1 MRTRES
7 GVISR
12 MKVSDLLY
20 FRRINTSHMRLTLVF
35 LCFSGVL
42 FAQPLSSSN
51 TRADVVELSKLFKAH
66 GTVNEEM
73 RLRFP
78 VNKMFG
84 GEYVSFLATTSPAF
98 DANDLASRGIH
109 IGSHIQNI
117 VSVRYPLAQVED
129 IFGEDDFAMIQ
140 LADKVRP
147 LLDKVPIGTHV
158 DSVWA
163 GIGLPESYTGKDVF
177 IGITDWGFDYTSP
190 MFYDTLLQ
198 NSRVFA
204 AWDQY
209 KLSGPAPTYGYGT
222 EYTSSAAL
230 QAAGSDTSNIYS
242 YHTHGSHV
250 AGIAGGSGAG
260 LNYRGMAFEAQY
272 LFTTFL
278 VDEAAVLDAWDWMY
292 NKATAENKR
301 LVVNMSW
308 GLYHFDAID
317 GTAIISQALD
327 NYSDLGVVFVTSAG
341 NNGDVNFHIKHNFNA
356 DTVRSRISFYSNP
369 GLPTVWGQS
378 LHMWG
383 EAGQNFAS
391 ALEVYD
397 NTNQLLVSS
406 PFYSTLTTTN
416 YIDSFLVTPAS
427 DTVWFNLSADA
438 AYPTNGRPQTRL
450 RVKFPPSGYRI
461 AFACEA
467 NSGTV
472 HFWNVTEL
480 TNDVGNWGMTLTSFL
495 PGASVG
501 GDANYGIGT
510 PACTHSAI
518 SIAAYTSEYKT
529 PNGSIV
535 GGQPAGFSSYGPLIT
550 DSLKPDIA
558 APGVNVASSISSFTD
573 ASFTQI
579 ASVNFNGR
587 TYPFARFSG
596 TSMSSP
602 VVAGITAL
610 ILDAN
615 PYLSPAQV
623 KEILISTARTDSY
636 TGPIPPHSTKWGWG
650 KVNAYA
656 AVQLALV
663 TIGTQELEKELSWN
677 VYPNPTQESLHL
689 GLTTAPEAISIMDVN
704 GRVVREFEPST
715 SVFVGDLPSGSYW
728 IRVQL
733 NGKIEQQRF
742 IRL

>member
-1 MRTRES
+1 M
-7 GVISR
+7 
-12 MKVSDLLY
+12 Y
-20 FRRINTSHMRLTLVF
+20 NMRLTLLFV
-35 LCFSGVL
+35 CFSGLL
-42 FAQPLSSSN
+42 FAQTQSSSN
-51 TRADVVELSKLFKAH
+51 TRADVAEIAKQFKIN
-66 GTVNEEM
+66 GQVSEEM

-78 VNKMFG
+78 VNYLFG
-84 GEYVSFLATTSPAF
+84 GEYVSFLAKKSATF
-98 DANDLASRGIH
+98 NQNDLEARGIR
-109 IGSHIQNI
+109 IGSQINDI
-117 VSVRYPLAQVED
+117 VSVRYPLGSVEE
-129 IFGEDDFAMIQ
+129 IFNEDDFCLIQ
-140 LADKVRP
+140 LADKIRP
-147 LLDKVPIGTHV
+147 MLDKVKIGTHV

-163 GIGLPESYTGKDVF
+163 GIGLPESYTGKDVL

-209 KLSGPAPTYGYGT
+209 KMSGPAPTYGYGT
-222 EYTSSAAL
+222 EYVTFAEL
-230 QAAGSDTSNIYS
+230 QAAGSDTANIYS
-242 YHTHGSHV
+242 YHTHGTHV

-260 LNYRGMAFEAQY
+260 LNYRGMAFEAQF

-292 NKATAENKR
+292 NKASAEGKR

-341 NNGDVNFHIKHNFNA
+341 NNGDVNFHIKHTFA
-356 DTVRSRISFYSNP
+356 SDTVRSRVSFYVNAA
-369 GLPTVWGQS
+369 LPTVWGQS
-378 LHMWG
+378 LHFWG
-383 EAGQNFAS
+383 EVGENFTT

-416 YIDSFLVTPAS
+416 YVDSFLVTPAS
-427 DTVWFNLSADA
+427 DTIWFNLSADD

-450 RVKFPPSGYRI
+450 RVKFPPNGYRI
-461 AFACEA
+461 AFACAA

-472 HFWNVTEL
+472 HMWNITEL
-480 TNDVGNWGMTLTSFL
+480 TNDVGNWGMTLSTFL
-495 PGASVG
+495 PGASYG
-501 GDANYGIGT
+501 GDVNYGIGT

-518 SIAAYTSEYKT
+518 AIAAYTSEFYT
-529 PNGSIV
+529 PSGSLV
-535 GGQPAGFSSYGPLIT
+535 GGQEATFSSYGPLMT
-550 DSLKPDIA
+550 DSLKPDVA
-558 APGVNVASSISSFTD
+558 APGVNVASSISSYTD
-573 ASFTQI
+573 AAYTQV
-579 ASVNFNGR
+579 ASVDFNGR

-602 VVAGITAL
+602 AVAGITAI

-623 KEILISTARTDSY
+623 KEILIATARTDSY
-636 TGPIPPHSTKWGWG
+636 TGAIPPHSTKWGWG

-656 AVQLALV
+656 AVQLALL
-663 TIGTQELEKELSWN
+663 TSGTEEIKKELSWKI
-677 VYPNPTQESLHL
+677 YPNPTQETLNL
-689 GLTTAPEAISIMDVN
+689 GLNELPERVSIMDMN
-704 GRVVREFEPST
+704 GQIVREFAPAQSL
-715 SVFVGDLPSGSYW
+715 FVGDLPSGSYW
-728 IRVQL
+728 IRLQID
-733 NGKIEQQRF
+733 GKVEQQRF